1 MLPTISSN
9 AEDPIKKK
17 EPEETKHPAVE
28 SKRADRRGE
37 RRALIAVP
45 MLARWTDARK
55 HELKVNSRDIS
66 DGGIFF
72 HSNSDIAIGT
82 EVEVTFTL
90 PSDPGTAGNKR
101 LRVQGTVV
109 RAERETGK
117 TGYALAI
124 TGSELLEMDDTVAQA
139 RQAGR
144 RLNANNVPPS
154 GPFRSR
160 RARILLLACGA
171 LLGSMMLAG
180 LSTLLVRRVG
190 SPAKVVAAI
199 GEMAASIRSNPQ
211 NEQPAPADIQQNKV
225 ESKRKTL
232 RTGEPGAAEK
242 KAALTP
248 GPEPGTVESNHDATT
263 LSDQS
268 LANAS
273 TVQPGAVSFNNNN
286 VLTLDLQK
294 GKPVSEL
301 GYIGDLPSPPT
312 EPVSKSGASTSTTNH
327 AAAAGPSSTAV
338 VLRVVVGRDG
348 RVEDV
353 QRASGP
359 AELSSAFVAAIRRSR
374 FQPDP
379 GGARHTEIYVTVNFT
394 ISPR

>member
-1 MLPTISSN
+1 MLRTIWSD

-17 EPEETKHPAVE
+17 EPEETKAPAVE
-28 SKRADRRGE
+28 FKRADRRGE
-37 RRALIAVP
+37 RRTLIAVP
-45 MLARWTDARK
+45 MLARWTDARE
-55 HELKVNSRDIS
+55 HDVKVHSRDIS

-117 TGYALAI
+117 TGYGLAI
-124 TGSELLEMDDTVAQA
+124 TGSELLEMDETVAQA
-139 RQAGR
+139 RQTVR
-144 RLNANNVPPS
+144 RLNADNVLPS

-160 RARILLLACGA
+160 KARILLLACGA
-171 LLGSMMLAG
+171 LLGLMMLAG

-190 SPAKVVAAI
+190 RPAKVVAAI
-199 GEMAASIRSNPQ
+199 REIAASIGSNAQ
-211 NEQPAPADIQQNKV
+211 NEPPAPADIQRNKV
-225 ESKRKTL
+225 ERKTKSL

-242 KAALTP
+242 KAALS
-248 GPEPGTVESNHDATT
+248 PEPGTVESNHDATT

-273 TVQPGAVSFNNNN
+273 TVQPGAISFNNNN
-286 VLTLDLQK
+286 VLTVDLQK
-294 GKPVSEL
+294 GKPVSEF
-301 GYIGDLPSPPT
+301 GYIGELPSPPT
-312 EPVSKSGASTSTTNH
+312 EPVSESGASTSTTNN
-327 AAAAGPSSTAV
+327 AAAAVPSATAV

-359 AELSSAFVAAIRRSR
+359 AELSSGFVAAFRRLR
-374 FQPDP
+374 FQPNP
-379 GGARHTEIYVTVNFT
+379 GGARHRQVYVTVNFT
-394 ISPR
+394 ISPK